1 MSYITDMMLLW
12 LVPSFLL
19 HCVRSMNVLYLCC
32 QKWLDSPSCSHHF
45 LIRHT
50 HSCYAFPWLF
60 CFLFSLELDS
70 SFFESGPILSISC
83 RTFDIEGTF
92 DFLRIFLPEYLR
104 LWATVSLSFAFSPS
118 IWEWRLS
125 SKSLEKNWLFLL
137 LLPLLPS
144 LPLLSLSC
152 LPSVVLFLRRFFLFL
167 STLLSWL
174 LQPLIL
180 IIWCLLIFLQSFEQ
194 TEFNYRSKSQSKTKK
209 EVNEKRDERLLNA
222 NECRVDEEI
231 ADQEEMLTPRTRW
244 ERFLLAFLQIFLYK
258 NEFSSVVKAC

>member
-1 MSYITDMMLLW
+1 
-12 LVPSFLL
+12 
-19 HCVRSMNVLYLCC
+19 
-32 QKWLDSPSCSHHF
+32 
-45 LIRHT
+45 
-50 HSCYAFPWLF
+50 
-60 CFLFSLELDS
+60 
-70 SFFESGPILSISC
+70 
-83 RTFDIEGTF
+83 
-92 DFLRIFLPEYLR
+92 
-104 LWATVSLSFAFSPS
+104 
-118 IWEWRLS
+118 
-125 SKSLEKNWLFLL
+125 
-137 LLPLLPS
+137 
-144 LPLLSLSC
+144 
-152 LPSVVLFLRRFFLFL
+152 LFL